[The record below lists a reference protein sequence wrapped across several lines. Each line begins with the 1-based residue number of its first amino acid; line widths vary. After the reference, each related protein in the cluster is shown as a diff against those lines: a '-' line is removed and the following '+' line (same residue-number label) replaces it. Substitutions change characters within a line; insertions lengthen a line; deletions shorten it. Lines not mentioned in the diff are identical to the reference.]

1 MTGFQMDQIR
11 AITSKLFVGDTF
23 DHFLV
28 KEAEIITFNRFS
40 IDGHLRKEFYTAEER
55 EEMGMK
61 QLSTWAMITP
71 FCFSLIKGRRLPE
84 SFRIVLKLPQEK
96 ARDFLETRELPI
108 RPEQLEGLYL
118 NIRYENGGVVCLTGT
133 SLNFFTLDKTV
144 EEQWAEEVKEF
155 FKRESLELQE
165 I

>member
-11 AITSKLFVGDTF
+11 AFTSKLFVGDTF

-55 EEMGMK
+55 EEMVMK
-61 QLSTWAMITP
+61 QLSTWAMIKTL
-71 FCFSLIKGRRLPE
+71 CFSLIKGRRLPE

-155 FKRESLELQE
+155 FKRESLEFQE